1 MEIKKNELMKNHT
14 SFKIGG
20 PADEF
25 CEVSSV
31 LEIKELMEYAKE
43 KGIPCMVMGNGSN
56 LLVGDKGIRGL
67 VIKIARGFDNVEV
80 EGGIITAQSGV
91 LLSRLAKIALKN
103 NLSGLEEVSGIPGT
117 LGGAIYMNA
126 GAYGGEMKDVVK
138 SVTYLDDGEIKTA
151 KGDELEF
158 GYRKSMFS
166 GKDMI
171 ILSAEIELKNE
182 NPDEI
187 KAKMD
192 DFKERRTSKQPL
204 TIPSAG
210 STFKRPEGYFA
221 GKLIEDAG
229 LKGYSV
235 GGAAVSTLHSGF
247 VVNTGDAKACDVLDL
262 IKHIKKTVFDKF
274 GVELYE
280 EVKLVG
286 EF

>member
-25 CEVSSV
+25 CEVKSAE
-31 LEIKELMEYAKE
+31 EIKELIEYAKE
-43 KGIPCMVMGNGSN
+43 KNMPCMVMGNGSN

-67 VIKIARGFDNVEV
+67 VIKIAKGFDEVEV
-80 EGGIITAQSGV
+80 NGTQVTAQGGV
-91 LLSRLAKIALKN
+91 LLSRLAKIALQN
-103 NLSGLEEVSGIPGT
+103 NLSGLEEVSGVPGT

-138 SVTYLDDGEIKTA
+138 SVTYLEDGEIKVA
-151 KGDELEF
+151 EGDELDF

-166 GKDMI
+166 GTNMI
-171 ILSAEIELKNE
+171 ILSAKLELKNGDY
-182 NPDEI
+182 NEI
-187 KAKMD
+187 LASMED
-192 DFKERRTSKQPL
+192 YKERRTTKQPL

-221 GKLIEDAG
+221 GKLIQDAD
-229 LKGYSV
+229 LKGYSI
-235 GGAAVSTLHSGF
+235 GGAEVSTLHSGF
-247 VVNTGDAKACDVLDL
+247 VVNKGDATARDVLDL
-262 IKHIKKTVFDKF
+262 IEHIKKTVFEKF
-274 GVELYE
+274 GVELHE